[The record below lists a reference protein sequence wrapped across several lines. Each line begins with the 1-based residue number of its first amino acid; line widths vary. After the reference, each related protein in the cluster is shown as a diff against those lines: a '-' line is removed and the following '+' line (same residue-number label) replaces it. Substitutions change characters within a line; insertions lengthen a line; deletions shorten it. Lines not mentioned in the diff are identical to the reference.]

1 MRSICSG
8 WTAGICAEWQV
19 KRKERL
25 KALIPAG
32 LQVLY
37 LDHLEERGT
46 ALYVL
51 ACHHDMEGII
61 GKWNRGRYDQPSW
74 FKIKNPRYSQVL
86 GRSDKFEGG
95 KFRPAVRKS

>member
-37 LDHLEERGT
+37 LDHLEERGI
-46 ALYVL
+46 ALYDL
-51 ACHHDMEGII
+51 ACQHDMEGII
-61 GKWNRGRYDQPSW
+61 GKWKRGRYDQPSW

-86 GRSDKFEGG
+86 GRSDKFEGR
-95 KFRPAVRKS
+95 KFRPAIRES